1 MAMTNAPDFNAACGH
16 SVPPRAR
23 FCPVCGR
30 PRVAAPAPPRVSRSA
45 APPQWPWE
53 VSDDDDLHAVYSDPT
68 AVPEFYAETGALH
81 DPRASRPRR
90 MLPMIAVAVAIIVIA
105 AVAVV
110 LLSRHPR
117 HASASNDSV
126 TVTTTRSA
134 EPSPSPSYAQLR
146 ATPEGQ
152 AAVAL
157 AGLLQQ
163 ADDQLGNV
171 SGAEADVRDCG
182 LKLQADAAVFYSA
195 AGDRRRLLSD
205 LPRLTDRSALP
216 TALLQD
222 LTGDWQESNTQYTD
236 LGHWTDNAIYGG
248 CVKQDIG
255 FNANLRDSYVP
266 GDEAARDREAFVN
279 LWALIAGKYALP
291 TYPAGLL

>member
-1 MAMTNAPDFNAACGH
+1 MTNAPDFDAACGH

-30 PRVAAPAPPRVSRSA
+30 PRVAAPVPPRVSRPA

-53 VSDDDDLHAVYSDPT
+53 VSDDDDDLHAVYSDPT
-68 AVPEFYAETGALH
+68 VVPELYAETGALH
-81 DPRASRPRR
+81 DPRAGGPRR
-90 MLPMIAVAVAIIVIA
+90 LVLPMIAVAVAIIVIT
-105 AVAVV
+105 AVAVM
-110 LLSRHPR
+110 LLSRHPGN
-117 HASASNDSV
+117 ASATNDSA
-126 TVTTTRSA
+126 TVKATRSA
-134 EPSPSPSYAQLR
+134 APSPSPDYAQLR

-163 ADDQLGNV
+163 AADQLGKV
-171 SGAEADVRDCG
+171 SGATADVRDCG
-182 LKLQADAAVFYSA
+182 LKLPADATVFYSA

-205 LPRLTDRSALP
+205 LPHLTDRSALP

-222 LTGDWQESNTQYTD
+222 LTSDWQESNTRYTD
-236 LGHWTDNAIYGG
+236 LGHWTDNAIYDG

-255 FNANLRDSYVP
+255 SDANLRDSYVP
-266 GDEAARDREAFVN
+266 GDEAALDRESFVT
-279 LWALIAGKYALP
+279 LWAPIADKYALP